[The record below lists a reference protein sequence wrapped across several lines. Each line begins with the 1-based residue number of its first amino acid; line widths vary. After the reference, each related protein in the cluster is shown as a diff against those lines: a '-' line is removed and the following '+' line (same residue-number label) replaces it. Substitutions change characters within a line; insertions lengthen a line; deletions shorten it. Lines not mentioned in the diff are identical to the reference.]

1 MIIWIASY
9 PKSGNTWLRALISS
23 YYYSNN
29 GLFEKKLLNYTGQ
42 FPEKSHFKDFD
53 YDQTKITGTCKFW
66 IEAQNIINKEKKINF
81 LKTHNIFGS
90 SDGHSFTNK
99 NTSLGCLYIVR
110 DPRNVITSLKNHYE
124 LSYEDSFKFMIS
136 EKKYIFD
143 FHKFNDFSD
152 FQFISSWE
160 KNYQSWRNQKE
171 IPIKFIKYEDLAEKT
186 FSIFEEI
193 IEFINVITKNENVV
207 NKSKLKNA
215 IKSTEFNKLKKI
227 EETEGFAEAVLSQ
240 NKQKKINFF
249 QLGPNNKWHNI
260 LDVQFQNKL
269 NKKFEKNL
277 IELNYS

>member
-42 FPEKSHFKDFD
+42 FPEKSHFKNFD
-53 YDQTKITGTCKFW
+53 YDHTKITDTCRYW
-66 IEAQNIINKEKKINF
+66 IEAQNIINREKKINF
-81 LKTHNIFGS
+81 LKTHNFFGS
-90 SDGHSFTNK
+90 LDGHSFTNK

-193 IEFINVITKNENVV
+193 IEFINVITKNENVI

-249 QLGPNNKWHNI
+249 QLGPNNKWDNI
-260 LDVQFQNKL
+260 LDEKLQNKL
-269 NKKFEKNL
+269 NKRFEKNL
-277 IELNYS
+277 IELNYT

>member
-90 SDGHSFTNK
+90 LDGHSFTNK

-193 IEFINVITKNENVV
+193 IEFINVITKNENVI

-249 QLGPNNKWHNI
+249 QLGPNNKWNNI
-260 LDVQFQNKL
+260 LDVQLQNKL